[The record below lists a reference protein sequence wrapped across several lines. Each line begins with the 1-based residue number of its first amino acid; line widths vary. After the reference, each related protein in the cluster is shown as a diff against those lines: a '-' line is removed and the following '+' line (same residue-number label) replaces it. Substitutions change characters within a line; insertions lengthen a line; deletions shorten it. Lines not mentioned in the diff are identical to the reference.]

1 MAMIPE
7 RQHKGAPARSLASD
21 AASAPKEPKAQQP
34 PGHLVIGEGLEI
46 SGEISRCSTLKVA
59 GSLRASVQVE
69 ELVVDPSGSFEGEAT
84 ARKVRIAGRFDGKLT
99 AEAEL
104 VVVAGGYIDGEV
116 AYRGLQVEPGGIIR
130 GKMDAIDEAGDA

>member
-1 MAMIPE
+1 MPE
-7 RQHKGAPARSLASD
+7 SF
-21 AASAPKEPKAQQP
+21 EPLIIECALNEQVTKAQNP
-34 PGHLVIGEGLEI
+34 HVPI
-46 SGEISRCSTLKVA
+46 S
-59 GSLRASVQVE
+59 VE
-69 ELVVDPSGSFEGEAT
+69 ELVVDPTGSFEGEAT